1 MNQRG
6 SVIVN
11 QVRRDISDH
20 FSRSRTMAPK
30 KQVEDAPASGG
41 GVPGKQYRRDPTW
54 KTRKEIKEIEQ
65 QHCRQA
71 VLSIGTTENKV
82 ALTQEY
88 CRDPTGKTVVE
99 THTKSSYADGD
110 NGSGRAS
117 EQQLMVAKDAHKPW
131 PPVAEE
137 LELHDMA
144 VPCPVCKQ
152 DTTACGGYFQWGI
165 LREQWKC
172 TQRVYV
178 HASSCCTSEPA

>member
-152 DTTACGGYFQWGI
+152 DTTACGGYYQWDF
-165 LREQWKC
+165 LWDQWKC